1 MEYQVR
7 STCGCMIPVD
17 SRLDLSIV
25 LPVYNEAGAL
35 PGLYAELTT
44 ALSGLGK
51 HYEIVA
57 VDDGS
62 RDESLTVLKRLA
74 ESDPHLVVIALRRNF
89 GQTAAFVAGFDH
101 ARGDVVVTLDADGQ
115 NDPADIPRVL
125 AKLDEGYDIVSG
137 WRQNR
142 QESFLSRKLP
152 SAVANWIISRTTDV
166 QLHDYGCSLKA
177 YRNEVIKNVH
187 LYGELHRFIPALASW
202 MGVRIAEVPV
212 EDRKRVYGKSKVGI
226 GRTPRVW
233 LDLLTVSFL
242 LSYSARPMQLF
253 GGLGLAAFGLGTVFG
268 LYLAVE
274 KFIFSKSIIS
284 RTPLLLFS
292 VLLIVIGVQL
302 VTMGLLAELISRTY
316 HETQNK
322 PIYAVREIV
331 KPCRAPEHGRAD

>member
-1 MEYQVR
+1 MNT
-7 STCGCMIPVD
+7 S
-17 SRLDLSIV
+17 LDLSIV
-25 LPVYNEAGAL
+25 LPVCDEAGAL
-35 PGLYAELTT
+35 PGLYAELT
-44 ALSGLGK
+44 AVLASLGK
-51 HYEIVA
+51 SYEIVA

-62 RDESLTVLKRLA
+62 RDASLAVLKQLA
-74 ESDPHLVVIALRRNF
+74 QCDSHLMVIALRRNF
-89 GQTAAFVAGFDH
+89 GQTAALAAGLDH
-101 ARGDVVVTLDADGQ
+101 ASGDVIVPMDADGQ
-115 NDPADIPRVL
+115 NDPADIPRML

-142 QESFLSRKLP
+142 KESFFLRRLP
-152 SAVANWIISRTTDV
+152 SIVANWLISRSTDV
-166 QLHDYGCSLKA
+166 QLHDYGCTLKA
-177 YRNEVIKNVH
+177 YRSDVVKNVH

-212 EDRKRVYGKSKVGI
+212 NDRKRAYGKSKVGI
-226 GRTPRVW
+226 DRTLRVL

-253 GGLGLAAFGLGTVFG
+253 GGLGLASFGLGILFG
-268 LYLAVE
+268 LELTIE
-274 KFIFSKSIIS
+274 KFVFRQSIGN
-284 RTPLLLFS
+284 RPLLLFA

-331 KPCRAPEHGRAD
+331 NGSTPNVKRDV

>member
-1 MEYQVR
+1 MNT
-7 STCGCMIPVD
+7 SP
-17 SRLDLSIV
+17 DLSII

-35 PGLYAELTT
+35 PELHAELTT
-44 ALSGLGK
+44 VLVTLGK
-51 HYEIVA
+51 SYEIIA

-62 RDESLTVLKRLA
+62 HDESLAVLKRLA

-89 GQTAAFVAGFDH
+89 GQTAAFAAGFDY
-101 ARGDVVVTLDADGQ
+101 ARGEVVVTLDADGQ
-115 NDPADIPRVL
+115 NDPADIPVIL
-125 AKLDEGYDIVSG
+125 SKLDEGYDIVSG

-142 QESFLSRKLP
+142 KEPFFSRKLP
-152 SAVANWIISRTTDV
+152 SAAANWLISRTTDV
-166 QLHDYGCSLKA
+166 RLHDYGCSLKA
-177 YRNEVIKNVH
+177 YRSEVIKNVR

-212 EDRKRVYGKSKVGI
+212 KDRERVHGKSKAGI

-253 GGLGLAAFGLGTVFG
+253 GGLGMSAFGLGTLIG
-268 LYLAVE
+268 LYLSIE
-274 KFIFSKSIIS
+274 KLVFRESIGN
-284 RTPLLLFS
+284 RPLLLFG

-322 PIYAVREIV
+322 PIYAIREIV
-331 KPCRAPEHGRAD
+331 RPSQG